1 MSSMPKPT
9 AARPDA
15 PVGPLLHD
23 IFVAAARR
31 HPDRTAV
38 EVPPGPARPYRASI
52 RYADLAADA
61 AAIADRLRPL
71 VAPDARVAILLP
83 RDTITLYAAQLG
95 TLLAGAAHVCLD
107 PAFPDPHLAAV
118 LADAAPVAILTDEDG
133 AERLGARIFDR
144 SRAQSS
150 DAVAHSPQPVI
161 LPLPPTLQWG
171 PRRTGG
177 AVGFGRGSGGEASLG
192 KPTDI
197 VHPVHPTHLAYLTY
211 TSGTTGRP
219 KGVMIEHRSIV
230 HLVASDV
237 AAFALTPDDR
247 VAQCSSPAYD
257 SSIEETWLAFAAG
270 ATLVVLDDA
279 AVRLGPDLVA
289 WLAHERITV
298 LCPPPTLLRM
308 MACDDPA
315 AALPALR
322 LLYVGGEA
330 LPQDLADAWSRGR
343 RMVNGYGPTECTVTV
358 VRADVTPGRP
368 VTIGRAIDGSAAHV
382 PDADGELC
390 ISGISLARGYLG
402 QDALTDER
410 FPTHPHIGRIYRTG
424 DRVRRTADG
433 TLLYLGRIDA
443 QVKLRGHRIELEAID
458 THLAALPGVRAAA
471 SSVQGDGPAAVLVA
485 HIVPERTDAPPDAAA
500 LAAAL
505 GAILPDHMVPRR
517 FGFLPDLPTSV
528 GGKLDRRALPPIEAR
543 PRARAAG
550 AARPQDW
557 AERRVAQAFAA
568 ALGFG
573 ENADHPVGG
582 SAQPIIDPA
591 DDFFTVLGGT
601 SLTAVAVILA
611 LRDDRS
617 ASPDDPPASFE
628 GVGVR
633 DLYEAPTIA
642 RLAARVRAV
651 APTVHRPSSEPLV
664 PRPHSAPAHHAA
676 LPVHAASAPRRMIAV
691 QTAWLAVHLVAGS
704 AAAYA
709 AVLVAWPWL
718 LQRVDLVGGFVLIPI
733 ALGGARLAALP
744 LAIGWAALVKR
755 AVIGRYEAGRHP
767 VWGAFHTRHWI
778 VTHAARKVPWAL
790 IAGTAWTSVALRAL
804 GAGVGRRVHVHRGVD
819 LSGGGWDVLT
829 LGDDVTLGQDAVA
842 RPVTFEAGELVVDAV
857 TLADGATLDVRAGVG
872 PGAAIGRGG
881 QLTALSFL
889 ASGAAVPPGERW
901 DGVPAGPLDRSP
913 APPEITGGRAMSP
926 VVHALLIVVG
936 RAFIPVLW
944 MTPLFASAAVGLRAA
959 SWTGDDVADW
969 LTAPSDVAALA
980 VATVVLAA
988 LGLVLGL
995 TALVGA
1001 MRAVGRVRPGTY
1013 DRLSTA
1019 AARAMFKTGV
1029 LASAGTWLSGS
1040 MLWRGWLRAA
1050 GMRIGQGGEISTIID
1065 TVPECTSIGAD
1076 SFLADGIYLAGPRVD
1091 RGTVTVRDTSLGRDT
1106 FLGNHSVIAAGHRWN
1121 DALFVGV
1128 ATAPDP
1134 DAIDAVASVEA
1145 VPASNGVAWF
1155 GHPPFR
1161 LPRRERVPSDRRLTH
1176 VPGPARWWTRAF
1188 WESLRLTLPAWPM
1201 IVAIGW
1207 IAVMDTAAAR
1217 WATTAFGRAWLFGV
1231 VVPTATLAAAA
1242 VLVASVI
1249 VLKWALLGRV
1259 KPGQHAFWSCWCA
1272 RWDFCYMAWG
1282 FWAHP
1287 VLAPLEGTL
1296 WLNAVLRLFGM
1307 EIGKRVVLGS
1317 GFAHVVDPD
1326 MLHFGDDAI
1335 VLGQF
1340 QAHSF
1345 EDRILKID
1353 HVRIGPGA
1361 TIGDNAVV
1369 FYGATVGAG
1378 ARVLPHGVVMKG
1390 DVLAAGG
1397 VYAGCPTRSVA
1408 AATGSR

>member
-1 MSSMPKPT
+1 MPYPA
-9 AARPDA
+9 AARPAA

-38 EVPPGPARPYRASI
+38 EVPPGPARPQRASI
-52 RYADLAADA
+52 TYADLAADA
-61 AAIADRLRPL
+61 AAIAARLSPL
-71 VAPDARVAILLP
+71 VTPDARVVILLP
-83 RDTITLYAAQLG
+83 RDTVTLYAAQLG

-118 LADAAPVAILTDEDG
+118 IADAAPVAILTDAAG
-133 AERLGARIFDR
+133 ASRLPDVAAVEVVEVAAIDR
-144 SRAQSS
+144 MTSIPST
-150 DAVAHSPQPVI
+150 SPSTSPS
-161 LPLPPTLQWG
+161 T
-171 PRRTGG
+171 T
-177 AVGFGRGSGGEASLG
+177 
-192 KPTDI
+192 PTD
-197 VHPVHPTHLAYLTY
+197 LAYLTY

-237 AAFALTPDDR
+237 TAFALTPDDR

-257 SSIEETWLAFAAG
+257 SSIEETWLAFASG

-279 AVRLGPDLVA
+279 AVRLGPDLVE
-289 WLAHERITV
+289 WLARERITV

-315 AALPALR
+315 TALPALR

-330 LPQDLADAWSRGR
+330 LPQDLADTWSRGR

-358 VRADVTPGRP
+358 VRADVMPGQP
-368 VTIGRAIDGSAAHV
+368 VTIGRAIDGSEAHV
-382 PDADGELC
+382 LAADGELC

-410 FPTHPHIGRIYRTG
+410 FPIHPHMGRIYRTG
-424 DRVRRTADG
+424 DRVRRMADG
-433 TLLYLGRIDA
+433 TLAYLGRIDA

-471 SSVQGDGPAAVLVA
+471 SCVQGDGPAAVLVA
-485 HIVPERTDAPPDAAA
+485 HIVPERSDAPPEAVA

-517 FGFLPDLPTSV
+517 FGFLSDLPTSV

-543 PRARAAG
+543 PRVRAAG
-550 AARPQDW
+550 TARPGDW

-568 ALGFG
+568 ALDLA
-573 ENADHPVGG
+573 EDADRPVDGR
-582 SAQPIIDPA
+582 AQPLIDPD
-591 DDFFTVLGGT
+591 DDFFTALGGT

-611 LRDDRS
+611 LRDDR
-617 ASPDDPPASFE
+617 AALPDDPPTSLA
-628 GVGVR
+628 GIGVR
-633 DLYEAPTIA
+633 DLYEAPTVA
-642 RLAARVRAV
+642 RLAARLRSA
-651 APTVHRPSSEPLV
+651 AQAIPRSSSDPLV
-664 PRPHSAPAHHAA
+664 PFPRSAHSPHSALSPHVAR
-676 LPVHAASAPRRMIAV
+676 PVRSLSAPRRMIAV
-691 QTAWLAVHLVAGS
+691 QTVWLAVHLVAGS
-704 AAAYA
+704 ALAYA
-709 AVLVAWPWL
+709 SVLIVWPWL
-718 LQRVDLVGGFVLIPI
+718 LQRVGLFGGFVLIPI

-755 AVIGRYEAGRHP
+755 TVIGRYVAGRHP

-778 VTHAARKVPWAL
+778 ATHAARKVPWAL
-790 IAGTAWTSVALRAL
+790 IAGTAWTSAALRAL
-804 GAGVGRRVHVHRGVD
+804 GANVGRRVHVHRGVD
-819 LSGGGWDVLT
+819 LSCGGWDVLS
-829 LGDDVTLGQDAVA
+829 LGDDVTLSQDAAA
-842 RPVTFEAGELVVDAV
+842 RPVTFERGELVVDAV
-857 TLADGATLDVRAGVG
+857 TLADGATLGVRAGVG

-901 DGVPAGPLDRSP
+901 DGVPAGPHDRSP
-913 APPEITGGRAMSP
+913 APPAISGGRAWSP
-926 VVHALLIVVG
+926 GVHALLIVVG
-936 RAFIPVLW
+936 RALIPVLW
-944 MTPLFASAAVGLRAA
+944 LTPLFASAAVVLRTA
-959 SWTGDDVADW
+959 SWTGDDVAHW

-980 VATVVLAA
+980 GATVVLTA

-995 TALVGA
+995 TAQVGA

-1013 DRLSTA
+1013 DRLSAA

-1050 GMRIGQGGEISTIID
+1050 GMRIGPGGEVSTIID

-1076 SFLADGIYLAGPRVD
+1076 SFLADGIYLAGPHVD
-1091 RGTVTVRDTSLGRDT
+1091 RGTFTVRDTSLGRDT
-1106 FLGNHSVIAAGHRWN
+1106 FLGNHSVIAAGHRWP

-1134 DAIDAVASVEA
+1134 AAIDPVASGG
-1145 VPASNGVAWF
+1145 PAAGPNGVAWF

-1161 LPRRERVPSDRRLTH
+1161 LPRRAFVPSDRRLTH

-1188 WESLRLTLPAWPM
+1188 WEALRFALPAWPTC
-1201 IVAIGW
+1201 VAIGW
-1207 IAVMDTAAAR
+1207 LAVVAHAAASLR
-1217 WATTAFGRAWLFGV
+1217 PVPFGAVWLLGV
-1231 VVPTATLAAAA
+1231 FVPAATLAAAA
-1242 VLVASVI
+1242 VLVASVV

-1259 KPGQHAFWSCWCA
+1259 KPGQHAFWSCWCG
-1272 RWDFCYMAWG
+1272 RWDFFYMAWG
-1282 FWAHP
+1282 IWAHG

-1307 EIGKRVVLGS
+1307 DIGKRVVLGP

-1326 MLHFGDDAI
+1326 MLHFGNDAI

-1378 ARVLPHGVVMKG
+1378 ARLLPHGVVMKG

-1397 VYAGCPTRSVA
+1397 VYAGCPTKAVPRPAFANA
-1408 AATGSR
+1408 AATDNP